1 MRPNSV
7 VEVMH
12 TPLSRISLTK
22 SCPSFSKPITE
33 EEAVKTEK
41 EKSRDQ
47 ETMISRAR
55 ERERERGQQ
64 RAREM
69 MRGSL
74 GDTVSEQID
83 KRRGFSSFAE
93 SIHNIPDSEVDTMR
107 QSLATDNKL
116 ERRGDEKIQRRLLVA
131 LPSLCSH
138 NA

>member
-1 MRPNSV
+1 
-7 VEVMH
+7 
-12 TPLSRISLTK
+12 
-22 SCPSFSKPITE
+22 
-33 EEAVKTEK
+33 
-41 EKSRDQ
+41 
-47 ETMISRAR
+47 MISRA
-55 ERERERGQQ
+55 RERERGQQ

-83 KRRGFSSFAE
+83 KRRGLSSFAE

-107 QSLATDNKL
+107 QSLATYNKL